1 MRKSLCVFVVGSLFF
16 LAGCGDDDPTP
27 VQCLV
32 TKITNVLALDGTGSL
47 EFTYANNQLTTI
59 TLKTDEDGV
68 IETIPLSV
76 TYTGNNITRL
86 TAQRD
91 LIVITFTYDGSNR
104 ITSLLES
111 IDDVEFK
118 REYSYNSNGQLS
130 RSNFLFKDG
139 STFVLDNYSTFTYA
153 NTTTKNPANRMNFFQ
168 DGSTAILL
176 NTITYEYDTNNSIS
190 KDVPV
195 IDYLF
200 NFTFGENNV
209 TKITETSPGGSSAV
223 TNISYQYNDRNYPTR
238 FTISAAGDP
247 PTTGTAEYI
256 CQ

>member
-118 REYSYNSNGQLS
+118 NILTIRMVSCLEATFFSKTDPHL
-130 RSNFLFKDG
+130 FL
-139 STFVLDNYSTFTYA
+139 
-153 NTTTKNPANRMNFFQ
+153 
-168 DGSTAILL
+168 
-176 NTITYEYDTNNSIS
+176 TITALSHT
-190 KDVPV
+190 PTQ
-195 IDYLF
+195 LQ
-200 NFTFGENNV
+200 
-209 TKITETSPGGSSAV
+209 KI
-223 TNISYQYNDRNYPTR
+223 
-238 FTISAAGDP
+238 P
-247 PTTGTAEYI
+247 PLV
-256 CQ
+256 